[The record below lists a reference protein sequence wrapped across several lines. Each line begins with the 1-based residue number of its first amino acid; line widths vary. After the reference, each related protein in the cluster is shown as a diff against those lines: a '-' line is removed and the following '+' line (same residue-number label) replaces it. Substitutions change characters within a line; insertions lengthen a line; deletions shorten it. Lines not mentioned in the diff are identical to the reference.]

1 MIYLHQIL
9 KTMKQK
15 IVITAL
21 LACSLSKAQSVIQT
35 VNSGSVISSQSSISV
50 GEIIVVPENQTQSNS
65 GIIGILATNQQTL
78 EVPQFEIAKNIIV
91 YPNPTVSKI
100 FFETK
105 ESLSNENVTVFNNAG
120 QKVLSVK
127 LNSDNSLDLT
137 ALSNGIYLIQFSN
150 KKFKPFKI
158 IKH

>member
-1 MIYLHQIL
+1 
-9 KTMKQK
+9 MKQK

>member
-1 MIYLHQIL
+1 
-9 KTMKQK
+9 MKQK
-15 IVITAL
+15 IVLTAL
-21 LACSLSKAQSVIQT
+21 LAFSLSNAQSVIQT
-35 VNSGSVISSQSSISV
+35 VNSGSVISTKSLISV
-50 GEIIVVPENQTQSNS
+50 GEIIIVPVNQTQSSS
-65 GIIGILATNQQTL
+65 GIIGILATAQETL

-91 YPNPTVSKI
+91 YPNPTLSKI

-105 ESLSNENVTVFNNAG
+105 ESLSNENVSVFNNAG